1 MFIAYSLPC
10 KSRCSI
16 FNLNFCCG
24 KHCQTKFIILNPTFF
39 YYLSYVYAHLHCSAF
54 TRKLDENISQYYFQI
69 AKIDI
74 VLQSSEFCMIFWDEF
89 KRHLVRK
96 CSIFPAAQSPKLW
109 LKTLCYISR
118 AKLLLKLALVF
129 IIRST
134 FLTNHLY
141 YRLLSLANEFIITVT
156 LFQIQF
162 DSKSLSIYQDGSHWI
177 IHIWILVI
185 HKMWHSLLILSA
197 S

>member
-16 FNLNFCCG
+16 FHLHFCCG
-24 KHCQTKFIILNPTFF
+24 KHCQTKFIISHPTIFC
-39 YYLSYVYAHLHCSAF
+39 YLSYVYTHLHCSAI
-54 TRKLDENISQYYFQI
+54 TRKFIYDIALDENISQYYFQI

-162 DSKSLSIYQDGSHWI
+162 DSKSLSIH
-177 IHIWILVI
+177 
-185 HKMWHSLLILSA
+185 
-197 S
+197 